1 MSIVTLRDRAFSCLQ
16 RGREEHDD
24 AVNAEA
30 SGHTP
35 SKIISQCHTAAEYFL
50 KAILYSRGIRIKKTH
65 EVHDVAT
72 KWRRLLDDIWHEL
85 KPLLKEYDWL
95 YPARIVADYPHADAP
110 LSHLHQGISEP
121 SVSRADVRRALDAAG
136 QFRDLAERTVK

>member
-1 MSIVTLRDRAFSCLQ
+1 MSTVTLRDRAFSCLQ

-35 SKIISQCHTAAEYFL
+35 SKIISQGQTAAEYFL
-50 KAILYSRGIRIKKTH
+50 KAILYSRGIRIEKTH

-72 KWRRLLDDIWHEL
+72 KRRRLLDDIWHEL
-85 KPLLKEYDWL
+85 KPLLEEYGWL
-95 YPARIVADYPHADAP
+95 CPARIVADYQHADSP
-110 LSHLHQGISEP
+110 PSHLHQGVSGP
-121 SVSRADVRRALDAAG
+121 SVPRADVRRALDAAG
-136 QFRDLAERTVK
+136 RFRDLAERTVK